1 MGIRKNNEFMDA
13 GQEEKNIQLETV
25 YKQVLP
31 KLNSNYS
38 ELVSAHILLVLRLE
52 GIVGNSVSEDDYKM
66 IEGIKSKLLK
76 DKKMK
81 SEMIQ
86 NIKDM
91 IEDEL

>member
-81 SEMIQ
+81 SEMIK